1 MTLTFTISMF
11 KFVWRGGPYCDISH
25 TKAPLKPFA
34 QIRMWDI
41 ETAKSMIG
49 EIGEPGTADIFAAF
63 CNEWVRTEAFVWL
76 RSGELSIHILEN
88 AS

>member
-1 MTLTFTISMF
+1 MRLTLTVSMF
-11 KFVWRGGPYCDISH
+11 KFVWSGGPYCEVLH
-25 TKAPLKPFA
+25 VKAPLKPFA

-49 EIGEPGTADIFAAF
+49 EIGEAGTADKFAVK
-63 CNEWVRTEAFVWL
+63 CNEWISTEAFDWL

>member
-1 MTLTFTISMF
+1 MRLTLTMSMF
-11 KFVWRGGPYCDISH
+11 KFVWGGGPYCDVFH
-25 TKAPLKPFA
+25 VKALEKPFA

-41 ETAKSMIG
+41 DTAKSMIG
-49 EIGEPGTADIFAAF
+49 EIGQTETADKFAVK
-63 CNEWVRTEAFVWL
+63 CTEWISTEAFDWL

>member
-1 MTLTFTISMF
+1 MRLTLTVSMF
-11 KFVWRGGPYCDISH
+11 KFVWSGGPYCEVLHI
-25 TKAPLKPFA
+25 KAPLKPFA

-49 EIGEPGTADIFAAF
+49 EIGQVGTADKFAAK
-63 CNEWVRTEAFVWL
+63 CNEWISTEAFDWL

>member
-1 MTLTFTISMF
+1 
-11 KFVWRGGPYCDISH
+11 
-25 TKAPLKPFA
+25 
-34 QIRMWDI
+34 MWDI

-49 EIGEPGTADIFAAF
+49 EIGEPGTADIFAAL
-63 CNEWVRTEAFVWL
+63 CNEWVRTEAFDWL

>member
-1 MTLTFTISMF
+1 MTLTLTVSMF
-11 KFVWRGGPYCDISH
+11 KFVWSGGPYCDISH

-49 EIGEPGTADIFAAF
+49 EIGEPDTADKFAAK
-63 CNEWVRTEAFVWL
+63 CTEWISTEAFDWL
-76 RSGELSIHILEN
+76 RSGELSIHVLEN